1 LLSFPLFPF
10 LLQVDAFKHCGP
22 FTRDSVAIFCHGL
35 RGPLTAVG
43 DVNLRHFLVW
53 LARGE
58 VEPKGGA
65 PRARPAAAAAKAARE
80 KRREAA
86 AEALRAT
93 ARGRVTRGMAGA
105 AARGGSGAAT
115 PAAAP
120 RRRPRAPA
128 SASS

>member
-1 LLSFPLFPF
+1 MLSFPLFPF

-65 PRARPAAAAAKAARE
+65 PRARPPAAAAKAARE

-105 AARGGSGAAT
+105 AARGGAAPP
-115 PAAAP
+115 PAAAH
-120 RRRPRAPA
+120 RRPRAPA
-128 SASS
+128 SAPS